1 MPSTRRLPLT
11 LGAWSF
17 FGAWFLVLSPQATV
31 FPLSTTNQLKKPS
44 KNLHYTNQVQSNHT
58 MSRTGKIA
66 RLPRPIREELNVLLE
81 RSTPGRL
88 LAAWLNSLPEVQ
100 ELLRDFF
107 DNKPVNE
114 QNLSEWRRGGFAE
127 WQTRNDLLDRAGD
140 ASLDAEKL
148 EAAVGPM
155 AHHAAQFLSARYAVA
170 LANWNGDPQATEF
183 AGLKHLSPL
192 VRDVSALRRH
202 DIANARLQMEQYA
215 FHLACQDKAPPL
227 SNSEADEIRHP
238 VAPVAPP
245 EVTPFHPVSTTA
257 ESGCPNRE
265 SNQIKPNKACHFL
278 DPAANHTAIPNPAR
292 HRAILRPMPRID
304 QPDFQPFPRATR
316 ARCKTA

>member
-1 MPSTRRLPLT
+1 
-11 LGAWSF
+11 
-17 FGAWFLVLSPQATV
+17 
-31 FPLSTTNQLKKPS
+31 
-44 KNLHYTNQVQSNHT
+44 

-88 LAAWLNSLPEVQ
+88 LVAWLNSLPEVQ

-107 DNKPVNE
+107 EGKPVNE
-114 QNLSEWRRGGFAE
+114 QNLSEWRRGGFSE

-140 ASLDAEKL
+140 AGLDAEKL
-148 EAAVGPM
+148 EAAAGPM

-183 AGLKHLSPL
+183 AGLKYLSPL

-202 DIANARLQMEQYA
+202 DIANARLKMEQYA
-215 FHLACQDKAPPL
+215 FDRACRDEALPL
-227 SNSEADEIRHP
+227 SGSETAGVHHATATDCP
-238 VAPVAPP
+238 STPP
-245 EVTPFHPVSTTA
+245 EVTPFHPVSTA
-257 ESGCPNRE
+257 GESGCPNRE
-265 SNQIKPNKACHFL
+265 SNQIKPNKACEL
-278 DPAANHTAIPNPAR
+278 DRIPAANHAAIPSPAR
-292 HRAILRPMPRID
+292 RLQQMPRTD
-304 QPDFQPFPRATR
+304 QPVVQPFPRAQR